1 MSTFLC
7 ALSFKGTKKWARKFP
22 NLFFDFFE
30 IKYPSTQFTI
40 WIVYWSIFDIK
51 CFYSCIL
58 KGVPVLCLVFFSIFR
73 KTPFYVFTS
82 QKSSQILRESRC
94 SPLSNMVR
102 IEKTS
107 YGIHL
112 NIQHKNLPSQFRKFS
127 KKSTIICHFSLTVAY
142 GIIWAQKSRKKINW
156 IDNTTDPYSET
167 STTSYGYNKL
177 NEYTDIGCK
186 KITEET

>member
-51 CFYSCIL
+51 CVYSCIL

-127 KKSTIICHFSLTVAY
+127 TEYHNFKIYNNISLLINHGLWNVSSSQT
-142 GIIWAQKSRKKINW
+142 RKTEHKATLHRHWSFFRTFEPFIQLRQVEW
-156 IDNTTDPYSET
+156 IHWHQS
-167 STTSYGYNKL
+167 
-177 NEYTDIGCK
+177 
-186 KITEET
+186 